1 MSRLCILEQQDGKSP
16 LEGGQCTVPAI
27 ECCSGE
33 LGYKLSSPLESGA
46 FLGQRTEL
54 PGSH

>member
-1 MSRLCILEQQDGKSP
+1 LEQQDGKSP